1 MPPDP
6 VGADAKIVTPPTGK
20 EIDDLA
26 KRIQALKGERDQ

>member
-1 MPPDP
+1 

-26 KRIQALKGERDQ
+26 KRIQALQGGGEQ